1 MTRKTEDQAEDLEP
15 ATTRWVV
22 HDAKRAAKLEA
33 KASKREQRA
42 AKQDTKTAKQTAK
55 AVHDDNKAAEKKD
68 KRETKAAEKKAKR
81 DAKAVEKGEHGRLTP
96 GNAKK
101 LVGVVRVLGPTAAP
115 YARQAFGLARDGYE
129 RARAR
134 RLGIDAADA
143 GRFTGRGAGLQARIA
158 GDTDALHELR
168 TRTAGRSAADSST
181 TEQFAEQAE
190 ARLSQL
196 ASAVRAAE
204 RMPVQRRR
212 AAHRAVTGELDRIED
227 DLLNRLGI

>member
-1 MTRKTEDQAEDLEP
+1 MTRKTEDRAEAIEP

-42 AKQDTKTAKQTAK
+42 AKQDTKIAKQAAK
-55 AVHDDNKAAEKKD
+55 AVHDDNKTADKKA

-81 DAKAVEKGEHGRLTP
+81 EAKAVAKGEHGRLTP

-101 LVGVVRVLGPTAAP
+101 LVGVVRVLGPAVAP
-115 YARQAFGLARDGYE
+115 YARQAFGMARDGYE

-158 GDTDALHELR
+158 GDTDALRELR
-168 TRTAGRSAADSST
+168 TGRSAEDGST
-181 TEQFAEQAE
+181 TEQFAERAE
-190 ARLSQL
+190 ARLGQL
-196 ASAVRAAE
+196 AGAVRAAE
-204 RMPVQRRR
+204 RMPAQRRR